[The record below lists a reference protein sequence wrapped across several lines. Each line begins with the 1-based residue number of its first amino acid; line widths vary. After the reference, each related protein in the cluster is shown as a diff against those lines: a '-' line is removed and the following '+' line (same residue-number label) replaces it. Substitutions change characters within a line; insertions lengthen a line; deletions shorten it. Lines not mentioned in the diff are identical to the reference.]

1 MSRTAVQEV
10 TNVTPQP
17 VPVGPAREGR
27 SRLSYPPY
35 GRDCAD
41 ARCFKIRALL
51 VDELIQAV
59 MQGANLSAA
68 QAAAVA
74 VVLRILTAR
83 LPSALAGQLHAWLD
97 DSRKQ
102 NGSFESGESTKQ

>member
-1 MSRTAVQEV
+1 MQEV
-10 TNVTPQP
+10 TNVTPQL

-35 GRDCAD
+35 RRDCAD
-41 ARCFKIRALL
+41 ARCFEMRMLL

-68 QAAAVA
+68 QAAAAVA
-74 VVLRILTAR
+74 VVLRFLTAR

-97 DSRKQ
+97 DPRKRKD
-102 NGSFESGESTKQ
+102 GVASGEITQQ